1 MRKRKVVGNMGTRHH
16 ERERL
21 LTINEYLAFEK
32 DSPVRHEYVGGELV
46 AMAGAS
52 DRHNRVALRVASKL
66 LDAAGAGPCRVYI
79 SDMKVQISDDQIFYP
94 DVMVTCDPEDNGEYI
109 KKRPC
114 LIIEVLSPSTASIDR
129 REKLVAYRRIESLQA
144 YIVLYQDQKRA
155 FRHARDEHGTWWPA
169 EVSDKGLVPFP
180 CPELELSLDEIYEGI
195 DFRSP

>member
-1 MRKRKVVGNMGTRHH
+1 MATRNH

-21 LTINEYLAFEK
+21 LTIDEYLAFEK

-52 DRHNRVALRVASKL
+52 DRHNRVAGNIYALLWPALR
-66 LDAAGAGPCRVYI
+66 GGPCRIYM
-79 SDMKVQISDDQIFYP
+79 SDMKMQISDDQIFYP

-155 FRHARDEHGTWWPA
+155 FRHVVAGRGFGQRISA
-169 EVSDKGLVPFP
+169 VP
-180 CPELELSLDEIYEGI
+180 LS
-195 DFRSP
+195 RT

>member
-1 MRKRKVVGNMGTRHH
+1 MRRWLKDMATRNH

-21 LTINEYLAFEK
+21 LTIDEYLAFEK

-52 DRHNRVALRVASKL
+52 DRHNRVAGNIYALLWPALR
-66 LDAAGAGPCRVYI
+66 GGPCRIYM
-79 SDMKVQISDDQIFYP
+79 SDMKMQISDDQIFYP

-114 LIIEVLSPSTASIDR
+114 LIIEVLSPSTVSIDR